1 MAEEAQESN
10 ALELSDGPEYKV
22 LASLFGLML
31 ASAGLLAGTMF
42 RERSFEYWKDDLI
55 SLLLL
60 FISGRGFLMNS
71 MQLARESMIYS
82 EKKRIMDSFLAKQEE
97 VLNDGNEPVAGQVLI
112 APKKNFSEEE
122 VLEAVSK
129 KIQDQREKAIRE
141 NKFT

>member
-60 FISGRGFLMNS
+60 FFSGRGFLMNS

-97 VLNDGNEPVAGQVLI
+97 VLNDGNEPVAGQTLI
-112 APKKNFSEEE
+112 APKKNYSEEE

-129 KIQDQREKAIRE
+129 KIQDQRDKAIRE